1 MHPGQINI
9 KLKIPQ
15 SSTNL
20 QTLYG
25 EKMFRFIKRLTFIAF
40 SFIFFHNCSA
50 LGKEPSGAHL
60 EKIKQSPNFDQTRE
74 QFVNRR
80 ADILEKMREDQNMF
94 SLTLKFFFGGSD
106 HKRPDDV
113 LPEVKPDMTEFL
125 EEVDGIKFIWFG
137 HSTFIVNIDGKILLF
152 DPVFSESAAPFSFI
166 VKRFQDAV
174 IKLEELPKIDYI
186 FISHDHYDHL
196 DMETIQFF
204 KEKQTKFITPLGVT
218 SHIKEW
224 SIGED
229 RLTEMDWWETKNID
243 GLEIVFTPAQHFS
256 GREGSNGNKTLWGS
270 WVIIGKSERFYF
282 SGDSGYDVHFKNIGD
297 KYGPF
302 DIAFIENGQYNE
314 LWHEVHVLPEESS
327 QAFLDLQ
334 GKRMVPV
341 HWGMFDL
348 SLHSWYEPIEKLEE
362 QAKLKNINLL
372 TPKFGQIV
380 YTKKDNIFEKWWKQ
394 FINQ

>member
-1 MHPGQINI
+1 MKKNHILFFCGILMN
-9 KLKIPQ
+9 
-15 SSTNL
+15 
-20 QTLYG
+20 
-25 EKMFRFIKRLTFIAF
+25 IAF
-40 SFIFFHNCSA
+40 LSNCSA
-50 LGKEPSGAHL
+50 FGKDPSGAHQD
-60 EKIKQSPNFDQTRE
+60 KIKQSPNFDLTKE

-80 ADILEKMREDQNMF
+80 RSILDEMREKQNM
-94 SLTLKFFFGGSD
+94 LTLSIKFFFGGDD
-106 HKRPDDV
+106 HKSPSEK
-113 LPEVKPDMTEFL
+113 LPEIKPDMTEFL
-125 EEVDGIKFIWFG
+125 KSSEGIKFIWFG
-137 HSTFIVNIDGKILLF
+137 HSTFLVNIDGKILLF

-174 IKLEELPKIDYI
+174 IQLEELPKIDYI
-186 FISHDHYDHL
+186 LISHDHYDHL
-196 DMETIQFF
+196 DMQTIQFF
-204 KEKQTKFITPLGVT
+204 KDKQTKFITPLGVT

-224 SIGED
+224 GIEES
-229 RLTEMDWWETKNID
+229 RLTEYDWWESKNIE
-243 GLEIVFTPAQHFS
+243 GLQIVSTPAQHFS
-256 GREGSNGNKTLWGS
+256 GRRGSNGNKTLWGS

-314 LWHEVHVLPEESS
+314 NWREVHVLPEESS
-327 QAFLDLQ
+327 QAFLDLK

-348 SLHSWYEPIEKLEE
+348 SLHSWYEPIEKLEA

-380 YTKKDNIFEKWWKQ
+380 YTKKENIFEKWWKI
-394 FINQ
+394 FI